1 MPRSVGNAAA
11 RDTETKPDD
20 ALPSVDVDLD
30 NEAQEAKGDGA
41 IREARLWQDD
51 GWTAQVIKNEDDE
64 GWAVSMTLD
73 GEPEPSLVGPW
84 TMGRDKKNPKPM
96 DASAFQVLVKTASE
110 VRRRHEQHMH
120 AMLHKNVDVDHES
133 GRIRVTLDIVPDEY
147 EPHAILR
154 AFDVYND
161 LLAEVT
167 VAPDYKL
174 NVRGAEK
181 WIADGYARP
190 QRG

>member
-1 MPRSVGNAAA
+1 MTKTVGNAAEREA
-11 RDTETKPDD
+11 DATPDASRLSAD
-20 ALPSVDVDLD
+20 AD
-30 NEAQEAKGDGA
+30 NDMPEVEGDGA
-41 IREARLWQDD
+41 IREARTWQDD

-64 GWAVSMTLD
+64 GWAVSMTRD

-96 DASAFQVLVKTASE
+96 DGTAFQVLVKTASE

-120 AMLHKNVDVDHES
+120 AMLHKNVDVDHDS

-154 AFDVYND
+154 AFDVYNA

-167 VAPDYKL
+167 VPPEYKL
-174 NVRGAEK
+174 NARSAEK
-181 WIADGYARP
+181 WIACDFARP
-190 QRG
+190 QVGG

>member
-1 MPRSVGNAAA
+1 MPKSVGQAAA
-11 RDTETKPDD
+11 RETEATQDESR
-20 ALPSVDVDLD
+20 PSVDAD
-30 NEAQEAKGDGA
+30 NDALEADRDGA
-41 IREARLWQDD
+41 IREARTWQDD

-64 GWAVSMTLD
+64 GWAVSMTRD

-96 DASAFQVLVKTASE
+96 DGTAFQVLVKTANE

-120 AMLHKNVDVDHES
+120 AMLHKNVDVDHDT
-133 GRIRVTLDIVPDEY
+133 GRIRVTLDIVPDEF

-154 AFDVYND
+154 AFDAYND

-167 VAPDYKL
+167 VAAEYKL
-174 NVRGAEK
+174 NARSAEK
-181 WIADGYARP
+181 WIAGGYARP
-190 QRG
+190 QGA